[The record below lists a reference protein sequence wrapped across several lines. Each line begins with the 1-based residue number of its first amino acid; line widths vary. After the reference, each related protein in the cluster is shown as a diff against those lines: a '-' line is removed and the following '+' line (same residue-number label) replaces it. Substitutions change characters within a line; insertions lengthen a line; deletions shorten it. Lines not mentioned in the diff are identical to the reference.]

1 MKSLTKRVLTSVIA
15 LPILFLSA
23 FLFPSYHHPLLF
35 LIVLAA
41 ISFGTYEISLMAQK
55 KGRISPISYLAPLL
69 PLAAFLERALIGEDV
84 FVFFIF
90 IALVALS
97 FSIEVF
103 KGGKD
108 DFSDSIDTLGRSL
121 LVMIYPSLL
130 SIFLVNILFLPN
142 SSYHIAL
149 YFVLVFGEDTFA
161 YFSGMLFGKNNR
173 GIIKVSPKKSVAG
186 FIGGIIIPMIF
197 GILAPAIFSGT
208 YSFSPIQ
215 GAVLGAV
222 TAAFGAL
229 GDLVES
235 TFKRSAD
242 VKDSGFI
249 IPGRGGIL
257 DSLDSLLFAAAPFSI
272 LTTIFE
278 ML

>member
-15 LPILFLSA
+15 LPILFASA
-23 FLFPSYHHPLLF
+23 FLFEQYHHPLLM
-35 LIVLAA
+35 LIFMAA
-41 ISFGTYEISLMAQK
+41 ISFGTYEMSEIVK
-55 KGRISPISYLAPLL
+55 KSGRISPIVYLAPLL
-69 PLAAFLERALIGEDV
+69 PLVAYIEKYLIGEDI
-84 FVFFIF
+84 FVFFLFVILS
-90 IALVALS
+90 ALA

-103 KGGKD
+103 KGADD
-108 DFSDSIDTLGRSL
+108 DFKTSIDTLGRSL
-121 LVMIYPSLL
+121 LVLTYPALL
-130 SIFLVNILFLPN
+130 SIFLVNILFLEN

-149 YFVLVFGEDTFA
+149 YFFFVFGEDTFA
-161 YFSGMLFGKNNR
+161 YFSGMLFGRNNR
-173 GIIKVSPKKSVAG
+173 GIVKVSPKKSIAG
-186 FIGGIIIPMIF
+186 FIV
-197 GILAPAIFSGT
+197 GILVPSLFGFLAPVLFPNAFT
-208 YSFSPIQ
+208 FSPLY
-215 GAVLGAV
+215 GAFLGAI
-222 TAAFGAL
+222 TAVFGAL

-272 LTTIFE
+272 MTIIFE